1 MYREKLD
8 EIMYTVNNKAIST
21 KILQHMDKIRNND
34 DEGQARRFVWELI
47 QNAKDVAQENVP
59 LKISMTLDNDR
70 FIFAHNG
77 KDFRLKNLLSLIN
90 QVSGKNADDGTTG
103 KFGTGFITTHLLS
116 EKVKVRGILND
127 FGFEPRRFEVL
138 LDRSGHSDE
147 DIIGAVDRAMDSVRN
162 VDDNP
167 AAVYSCE
174 MLNTEFEYAL
184 TTEYSR
190 KVAET
195 GMNDACCNLFYCMA
209 FVPQIYEISLTDN
222 ISGTKTVYTRG
233 KLEKLE
239 GDISLLTI
247 MENDTEHTVIFASDG
262 EVQVAAEVKDG
273 AALDISSKTS
283 RLFCDFPLIDN
294 LLFPFPAAVN
304 SSAFRVNEPRS
315 CITLTDNPNSTDS
328 ELNKRLM
335 KQAVVLFGELLIYL
349 EKNGYKSLY
358 NLINTPKVF
367 KRSDVSDSWIN
378 ENILA
383 EIAKSVSVRKILP
396 GSDGLFAA
404 ADTKLILPNAERPEL
419 TEELNGLLSGLSE
432 YSIITEDIDSW
443 STALRS
449 LNSESFTF
457 FSINDLL
464 VMTDKAANKDELL
477 KVIKPDIYH
486 VWLRQLFDC
495 AVKAEELRNNIYAGN
510 YKIIP
515 TQSCLL
521 KPITEVYS
529 EETEIDEYYKDL
541 CDVIDRYV
549 SIHKCLHI
557 RSKLISKYYDIS
569 EIEGIHAF
577 DVSKVGSHIQMGTR
591 NDYTRQYLNACKA
604 AMLMGA
610 CCSDERIY
618 RTYKNIVKD
627 MPERYEPKL
636 RLHENVFENSH
647 RYLTFRLQERFSNFA
662 DRSDG
667 LEGILNR
674 CGGEENVVDAI
685 NCFHELWEK
694 YCQPSYSSV
703 PVLIENSDGSISLEC
718 ICPNVASFVINDNI
732 DDRLRDIYRRI
743 VTDGAAIIDK
753 RIIVGKSMQIRKMDE
768 LRAASLIGNK
778 ITAELKEGS
787 IFNKPKE
794 FQLACSLLMRWI
806 NSNEKKAF
814 ELFPA
819 YASKEDR
826 MQLMTP
832 EAAAEL
838 SDELDRYNELIKEH
852 GCDSIEELMQKLTE
866 LNAQTYEPIEDY
878 MAWYGDFGYD
888 PRRNNLDDVLTAIGN
903 AGEKIAVKL
912 LRQQY
917 GENAEIILCN
927 TDAYKQQGYDIIVN
941 AGGETYYYEVKT
953 RTQTSVK
960 RHSLNFS
967 RSQAAL
973 FRSKNYR
980 VLLVVI
986 NKQYELSSSVE
997 FSDMFDCFES
1007 GSFTRSDGYSV
1018 IV

>member
-47 QNAKDVAQENVP
+47 QNAKDVAQEDVP
-59 LKISMTLDNDR
+59 LKISMTLDKDR
-70 FIFAHNG
+70 FTFAHNG

-116 EKVKVRGILND
+116 EQVRVRGILND

-147 DIIGAVDRAMDSVRN
+147 EIIGAVDRAMDSVRG
-162 VDDNP
+162 VDEN
-167 AAVYSCE
+167 AVAVYSRE

-184 TTEYSR
+184 TTDYSR

-209 FVPQIYEISLTDN
+209 FVPQIYEITLIDN
-222 ISGTKTVYTRG
+222 ISGKKTVYTRG
-233 KLEKLE
+233 SLESC
-239 GDISLLTI
+239 GGNISVLTI
-247 MENDTEHTVIFASDG
+247 TGNGTEHKVIFASDG

-294 LLFPFPAAVN
+294 LLFPFPTAVN
-304 SSAFRVNEPRS
+304 SSEFRVNEPRS

-335 KQAVVLFGELLIYL
+335 KQAVVLFGELLKYL
-349 EKNGYKSLY
+349 EEKEYKSLY

-367 KRSDVSDSWIN
+367 KRSDISDSWIK

-383 EIAKSVSVRKILP
+383 EISKNVSQRKILP
-396 GSDGLFAA
+396 GTDGLFAA
-404 ADTKLILPNAERPEL
+404 ADTRLILPSAERPEL
-419 TEELNGLLSGLSE
+419 TEELNGLLGDLTE

-443 STALRS
+443 SAALSS
-449 LNSESFTF
+449 LNSDLFAF
-457 FSINDLL
+457 FSIKDLL
-464 VMTDKAANKDELL
+464 TVTDKAGSRDKMLS
-477 KVIKPDIYH
+477 VISSDIYDT
-486 VWLRQLFDC
+486 WLRRLLDC

-510 YKIIP
+510 YKLIP
-515 TQSCLL
+515 TQSGWL

-541 CDVIDRYV
+541 CNTIDSYV
-549 SIHKCLHI
+549 SYHKSLEI
-557 RSKLISKYYDIS
+557 RSKLISKYYNIS
-569 EIEGIHAF
+569 GIDGIRAY
-577 DVSKVGSHIQMGTR
+577 DVSRVGAHIQMGTR
-591 NDYTRQYLNACKA
+591 SDYTRQYYNACSA
-604 AMLMGA
+604 AKLVGA
-610 CCSDERIY
+610 CCSDDRIY
-618 RTYKNIVKD
+618 RIYSWMIKD

-636 RLHENVFENSH
+636 KLHEDVWENAH
-647 RYLTFRLQERFSNFA
+647 RYLTFSLHDRFENIGN
-662 DRSDG
+662 RTDG
-667 LEGILNR
+667 FEVIIDR
-674 CGGEENVVDAI
+674 CGNEENAVDAI

-694 YCQPSYSSV
+694 YCQPSFGSM
-703 PVLIENSDGSISLEC
+703 PVFVENSDGAVSLEFVS
-718 ICPNVASFVINDNI
+718 PNSSYYVINDGI
-732 DDRLRDIYRRI
+732 DDRLREIYRRI

-753 RIIVGKSMQIRKMDE
+753 RINVAKSLRLVSMDE

-778 ITAELKEGS
+778 ITAELKKGA
-787 IFNKPKE
+787 IFNQPKD
-794 FQLACSLLMRWI
+794 FQMACSLLMRWI
-806 NSNEKKAF
+806 NSNEEKAN

-819 YASKEDR
+819 YASKNDR

-832 EAAAEL
+832 DAAAEI
-838 SDELDRYNELIKEH
+838 SDELDRHNDLMKEY
-852 GCDSIEELMQKLTE
+852 GCETFEALVDKLKQSE
-866 LNAQTYEPIEDY
+866 SGTYTPTDDY
-878 MAWYGDFGYD
+878 IAWYGDFGYD
-888 PRRNNLDDVLTAIGN
+888 PQKNNLDEILKAIGN
-903 AGEKIAVKL
+903 AGEKLAVEL
-912 LRQQY
+912 LRRQY
-917 GENAEIILCN
+917 GENAEILLCN

-941 AGGETYYYEVKT
+941 SGGETYYYEVKT
-953 RTQTSVK
+953 RTQTSMY

-973 FRSKNYR
+973 FRSPNYR
-980 VLLVVI
+980 VLLVI
-986 NKQYELSSSVE
+986 IDRNYELSSSVE
-997 FSDMFDCFES
+997 FSDIFDCFEC
-1007 GSFTRSDGYSV
+1007 GSFTRTDGYRV
-1018 IV
+1018 TV

>member
-21 KILQHMDKIRNND
+21 KILQHMDRIRNND

-47 QNAKDVAQENVP
+47 QNAKDVAREDIP
-59 LKISMTLDNDR
+59 LKISMTLDKDR
-70 FIFAHNG
+70 FTFAHNG

-116 EKVKVRGILND
+116 EKVRVRGILND
-127 FGFEPRRFEVL
+127 FGFEPRNFEVM

-147 DIIGAVDRAMDSVRN
+147 DIIGAVDRAMDSVRC

-167 AAVYSCE
+167 IAIYSGD

-184 TTEYSR
+184 TTDYSR
-190 KVAET
+190 RIAET

-209 FVPQIYEISLTDN
+209 FVPQIYEIALIDN
-222 ISGTKTVYTRG
+222 VSGRRTVYTRG
-233 KLEKLE
+233 SLESC
-239 GDISLLTI
+239 GGNISVLTI
-247 MENDTEHTVIFASDG
+247 SENGAEHKVLFASDG

-294 LLFPFPAAVN
+294 QLFPFPTAVN
-304 SSAFRVNEPRS
+304 SSLFRVNEPRS

-335 KQAVVLFGELLIYL
+335 KQAVVLFGELLEYL
-349 EKNGYKSLY
+349 EEKEYKSLY

-367 KRSDVSDSWIN
+367 KRSDISDSWIK

-383 EIAKSVSVRKILP
+383 GIAENVFQRQVLP
-396 GSDGLFAA
+396 GADGLFAA

-419 TEELNGLLSGLSE
+419 TKELNGLLGGLSD

-443 STALRS
+443 SAALNS
-449 LNSESFTF
+449 LNSESFAF
-457 FSINDLL
+457 FGINDLL
-464 VMTDKAANKDELL
+464 AMTDRSADIDNLQ
-477 KVIKPDIYH
+477 KVIRSDVF
-486 VWLRQLFDC
+486 VWLRRLLDC

-510 YKIIP
+510 YKLIP
-515 TQSCLL
+515 TQSGCLM
-521 KPITEVYS
+521 PITEVFS
-529 EETEIDEYYKDL
+529 EDTLIDEYYKDI
-541 CDVIDRYV
+541 CDIIDRYV
-549 SIHKCLHI
+549 DSKRRLDVR
-557 RSKLISKYYDIS
+557 RSLISKVYDIS
-569 EIEGIHAF
+569 GIDGIAEY
-577 DVSKVGSHIQMGTR
+577 DVSKVGAHIRSGTKSVHT
-591 NDYTRQYLNACKA
+591 DYYEDAETVVR
-604 AMLMGA
+604 LMGA
-610 CCSDERIY
+610 CCPDERIY
-618 RTYKNIVKD
+618 RTYSCLLD
-627 MPERYEPKL
+627 MPKRYVPVLKF
-636 RLHENVFENSH
+636 NNSIWDNT
-647 RYLTFRLQERFSNFA
+647 YYALTFAFQSYIYKLA
-662 DRSDG
+662 KLSDG
-667 LEGILNR
+667 FEQLINA
-674 CGGEENVVDAI
+674 CGGEENAIDTI
-685 NCFHELWEK
+685 NCFHELWDK
-694 YCQPSYSSV
+694 HCQPSNYYA
-703 PVLIENSDGSISLEC
+703 PVLIEAADGNIIMKNARPYSIDY
-718 ICPNVASFVINDNI
+718 VINDGI

-753 RIIVGKSMQIRKMDE
+753 RIIVGKGMNIKSMDE
-768 LRAASLIGNK
+768 LNAASLIGNR

-787 IFNKPKE
+787 IFNKPKD

-806 NSNEKKAF
+806 NANEEKAY

-832 EAAAEL
+832 EAAAEI
-838 SDELDRYNELIKEH
+838 SDQLDRYNDIMKEH
-852 GCDSIEELMQKLTE
+852 GCVSIEELVQKLEACSKPYDPT
-866 LNAQTYEPIEDY
+866 ADY
-878 MAWYGDFGYD
+878 VEWYGDFGFD
-888 PRRNNLDDVLTAIGN
+888 PRRNNLDDILKAIGN
-903 AGEKIAVKL
+903 AGEKLALEL

-927 TDAYKQQGYDIIVN
+927 TDSYKQQGYDIIVN
-941 AGGETYYYEVKT
+941 ADGETYYYEVKT
-953 RTQTSVK
+953 RTQTSMY

-986 NKQYELSSSVE
+986 NKNYELSSSVE
-997 FSDMFDCFES
+997 FSDMFDCFEC
-1007 GSFTRSDGYSV
+1007 GSFTRTDGYSV
-1018 IV
+1018 SV